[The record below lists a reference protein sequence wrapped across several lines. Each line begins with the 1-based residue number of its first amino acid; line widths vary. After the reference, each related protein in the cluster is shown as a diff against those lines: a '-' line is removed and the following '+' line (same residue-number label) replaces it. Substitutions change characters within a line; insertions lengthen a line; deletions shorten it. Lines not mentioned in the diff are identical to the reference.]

1 MRQYLKLNLVGS
13 NFWQTD
19 KDNSYIKKNYES
31 KDELLDNIFF
41 EVLPSGIFKEVTTGN
56 ALIVKSDDNACI
68 DYPRGVEVSMSN
80 FMKSNSLEIKSTL
93 LKIKDAKLEIEY
105 RTILDELLVKSQQCE
120 LVCDKKKSKE
130 KELELK

>member
-19 KDNSYIKKNYES
+19 KDNSYVKKNYES

-56 ALIVKSDDNACI
+56 ALIVKNDDNAYI
-68 DYPRGVEVSMSN
+68 DYPRGVEVPMSN
-80 FMKSNSLEIKSTL
+80 FIKSNSLEIKSNL

-120 LVCDKKKSKE
+120 LVCDKKKLKE